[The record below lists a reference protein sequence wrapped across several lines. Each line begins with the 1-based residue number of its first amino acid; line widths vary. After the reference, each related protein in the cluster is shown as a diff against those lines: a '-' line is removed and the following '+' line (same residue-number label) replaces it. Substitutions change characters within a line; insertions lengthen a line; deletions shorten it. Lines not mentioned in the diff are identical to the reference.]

1 MISRHKRRLLSWQIL
16 NLCEL
21 QASSSFEG
29 KNEVI
34 TEEILKVGATLDS
47 KIKKNRV
54 LKRGAI

>member
-1 MISRHKRRLLSWQIL
+1 MSWQIL

-47 KIKKNRV
+47 EIKKNRV

>member
-29 KNEVI
+29 KNEVV
-34 TEEILKVGATLDS
+34 TEEILKSGISTTYTVES
-47 KIKKNRV
+47 K
-54 LKRGAI
+54 